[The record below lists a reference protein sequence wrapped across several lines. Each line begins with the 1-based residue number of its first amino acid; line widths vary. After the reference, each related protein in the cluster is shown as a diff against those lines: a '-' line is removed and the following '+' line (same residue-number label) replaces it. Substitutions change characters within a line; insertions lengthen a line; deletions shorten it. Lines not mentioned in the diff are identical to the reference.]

1 MLSEKLRYHVY
12 WAFDALKGKPVKRHL
27 SEITKIMENPD
38 AVLPDQDFPLF
49 L

>member
-27 SEITKIMENPD
+27 SEITKIMENSD
-38 AVLPDQDFPLF
+38 LVEQHQEAK
-49 L
+49 